1 MRKLALSF
9 AALAMMLPGTALAC
23 HYGQASSVSVSC
35 EQGVRV
41 YRAAPLAAPVAPV
54 VVRQRSGNKIANQ
67 RAALQ
72 NERLAAQAE
81 RIAALESQL
90 NRREAKP
97 PRRRIYSAPVGAFGA
112 APFVR
117 RRGFKNRR
125 RSGIKVRYNRG
136 IRG

>member
-1 MRKLALSF
+1 MRKLALSLT
-9 AALAMMLPGTALAC
+9 AVAIMVPSAALAC
-23 HYGQASSVSVSC
+23 HQGQASSVSVSC

-41 YRAAPLAAPVAPV
+41 YRAAPMAAPAAPIII
-54 VVRQRSGNKIANQ
+54 RQKIHNGVSQQ

-72 NERLAAQAE
+72 SERLALQAE
-81 RIAALESQL
+81 RINALESKVEDD
-90 NRREAKP
+90 RR

-125 RSGIKVRYNRG
+125 RSGIRVRYNRG